1 MIMEDNTKPLLRD
14 KVTKMKEDA
23 ELRIEELLKLE
34 QTSIVANDIDMLMHD
49 IETYK
54 KILG

>member
-1 MIMEDNTKPLLRD
+1 MEDNTKPLLRD

>member
-14 KVTKMKEDA
+14 KVIKMKEDA

-34 QTSIVANDIDMLMHD
+34 QTSIVANDIEMLMHD